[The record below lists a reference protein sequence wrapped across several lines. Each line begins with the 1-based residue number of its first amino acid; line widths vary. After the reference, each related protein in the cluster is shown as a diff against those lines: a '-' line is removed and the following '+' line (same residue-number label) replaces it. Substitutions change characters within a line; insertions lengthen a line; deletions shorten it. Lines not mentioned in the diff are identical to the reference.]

1 MFPTTVTIHN
11 VADLQKVMSV
21 LYPTTAVVEIT
32 DKSRDVT
39 KEVAAAPV
47 EKPAKTAKPTPAATQ
62 ASPAPT
68 QPTAE
73 VEQAAAP
80 EKTADA
86 ASQPVESAAPA
97 PQASTAAT
105 ASSPSTEV
113 TYKEAAE
120 AVTRLSRTKGRDAAI
135 AVLKSFG
142 ADKLPDVKTEDFAAV
157 VAACQAALEG

>member
-11 VADLQKVMSV
+11 VSDLQKVMSV

-32 DKSRDVT
+32 DKSRDVGQ
-39 KEVAAAPV
+39 EVAAAPV
-47 EKPAKTAKPTPAATQ
+47 EKPKTTKKPTTVETQ
-62 ASPAPT
+62 ASPVPT

-73 VEQAAAP
+73 AAAVTAAP

-86 ASQPVESAAPA
+86 SSQPVESAAPA
-97 PQASTAAT
+97 PQASTAADT
-105 ASSPSTEV
+105 PVV

-120 AVTRLSRTKGRDAAI
+120 AVTKLSRTKGRDAAI

-157 VAACQAALEG
+157 VQACTDAMGG

>member
-1 MFPTTVTIHN
+1 MFPTIVTIHN

-32 DKSRDVT
+32 DKSRDVGQ
-39 KEVAAAPV
+39 EVAAAPV
-47 EKPAKTAKPTPAATQ
+47 EKPKATKKSTAVETQ

-68 QPTAE
+68 QPIAE
-73 VEQAAAP
+73 AAAVTDVP

-86 ASQPVESAAPA
+86 SNPTAESAAPA
-97 PQASTAAT
+97 PQASTAAD
-105 ASSPSTEV
+105 APVV

-120 AVTRLSRTKGRDAAI
+120 AVTKLSRTKGRDAAI
-135 AVLKSFG
+135 TVLKSFG

>member
-21 LYPTTAVVEIT
+21 LYPVVEIT
-32 DKSRDVT
+32 DKSRDVA
-39 KEVAAAPV
+39 KGVAAAPV
-47 EKPAKTAKPTPAATQ
+47 EKPKATKKPTAVETQ

-73 VEQAAAP
+73 VAAVTDAP

-86 ASQPVESAAPA
+86 SSQPVESAAPA
-97 PQASTAAT
+97 PQASTAAD
-105 ASSPSTEV
+105 APVV

-120 AVTRLSRTKGRDAAI
+120 AVTKLSRTKGRDAAI

-142 ADKLPDVKTEDFAAV
+142 ADKLPDVKPEQFAAV
-157 VAACQAALEG
+157 VAACQAALGG

>member
-21 LYPTTAVVEIT
+21 LYPVVEIT
-32 DKSRDVT
+32 DKSRDVA

-47 EKPAKTAKPTPAATQ
+47 EKSAKTTKPTPAATQ
-62 ASPAPT
+62 ASPALT

-73 VEQAAAP
+73 AETAAAP

-86 ASQPVESAAPA
+86 SSQPVESAAPA
-97 PQASTAAT
+97 PQASTAADP
-105 ASSPSTEV
+105 AV

-120 AVTRLSRTKGRDAAI
+120 AVTKLSRTKGRDAAI

>member
-32 DKSRDVT
+32 DKSRDVA

-47 EKPAKTAKPTPAATQ
+47 EKPKATKKPTAVETQ

-73 VEQAAAP
+73 VAAVTDAP
-80 EKTADA
+80 EKTVDA
-86 ASQPVESAAPA
+86 SNPTAESAAPA
-97 PQASTAAT
+97 PQASTAADP
-105 ASSPSTEV
+105 AV

-120 AVTRLSRTKGRDAAI
+120 AVTKLSRTKGRDAAI

>member
-21 LYPTTAVVEIT
+21 LYPTTGTVEIT
-32 DKSRDVT
+32 DKSRDVA

-47 EKPAKTAKPTPAATQ
+47 EKSAKPPKPTAVETQ

-73 VEQAAAP
+73 VAAVTDAP
-80 EKTADA
+80 EKTVDA
-86 ASQPVESAAPA
+86 SNPTAESAAPA
-97 PQASTAAT
+97 PQASTVADAP
-105 ASSPSTEV
+105 AVS
-113 TYKEAAE
+113 YKEAAE
-120 AVTRLSRTKGRDAAI
+120 AVTKLSRTKGRDAAI

-142 ADKLPDVKTEDFAAV
+142 ADKLPDVKPEQFAAV
-157 VAACQAALEG
+157 VAACQAALGG